1 MIFKNV
7 GEYQDI
13 QYRNVISRY
22 YTVSQEEMPDTYNA
36 FLEEVRKAGYT
47 LRGPFFYTIN
57 SKLEEN
63 QDVLMEL
70 FIPVEEEYIED
81 ALPEDFLYHSL
92 FQVLNTVSTR
102 ILEPDDESVK
112 EGISFLAGY
121 IYYQGHCELTPPFF
135 FTTISDGKV
144 YTDIKVGVLKET
156 FSGIQ
161 SIEEIF
167 GW

>member
-1 MIFKNV
+1 MLFKTWENTKIYNIEMLSQ
-7 GEYQDI
+7 GII
-13 QYRNVISRY
+13 QYRKKRCRTLII
-22 YTVSQEEMPDTYNA
+22 A

-102 ILEPDDESVK
+102 ILEPDES
-112 EGISFLAGY
+112 
-121 IYYQGHCELTPPFF
+121 
-135 FTTISDGKV
+135 
-144 YTDIKVGVLKET
+144 
-156 FSGIQ
+156 
-161 SIEEIF
+161 
-167 GW
+167 

>member
-1 MIFKNV
+1 MLFKNV

-22 YTVSQEEMPDTYNA
+22 YTVSPEEMPDTYNA
-36 FLEEVRKAGYT
+36 FLDEVKKAGYT
-47 LRGPFFYTIN
+47 LLGPFFYTIN

-81 ALPEDFLYHSL
+81 SLSKDFLYHSM

-102 ILEPDDESVK
+102 ILEPDDESVR
-112 EGISFLAGY
+112 EGIDFLAGY
-121 IYYQGHCELTPPFF
+121 IHFQEYKELTPPFF

-144 YTDIKVGVLKET
+144 YTDIKVGVLME
-156 FSGIQ
+156 
-161 SIEEIF
+161 
-167 GW
+167 

>member
-1 MIFKNV
+1 MLFKNV

-22 YTVSQEEMPDTYNA
+22 YTVSPEEMPDTYNT
-36 FLEEVRKAGYT
+36 FLDEVQKAGYT
-47 LRGPFFYTIN
+47 LLGPFFYTIN

-70 FIPVEEEYIED
+70 FIPVEEEYIEN
-81 ALPEDFLYHSL
+81 ALPKDFLYHSM